1 MNYLSGSQRSRWGAG
16 RALTGGVLSILDI
29 NHRQLYRLPWSAT
42 DNVISWLEPTK
53 QCNISCD
60 GCYSANVKG
69 SHKSLD
75 QIRADLDVFER
86 FRTTDAVSIAGGD
99 PLTHPQLA
107 EVVGL
112 IAERGL
118 KPIVNT
124 NGVAL
129 TPALLRELAAAG
141 LAGITFHVDSLQKR
155 PGWVG
160 RTEVELNELR
170 QRLADLVAEVGGI
183 SCAFNATVYEKTL
196 PLVPDIVAWA
206 QRNPSKVQVVVF
218 IAFRTEDTR
227 FDYYAGRD
235 KIETRKLVYH
245 GGRPERI
252 DISSREIAD
261 VIQARF
267 PVYRPAAY
275 LNGTERPDRPQVA
288 PVARR
293 QRRRGAAR
301 QRGPEVRGTL
311 AGGVPPSE
319 RAVPELRRTEGDGAR
334 EDDAAAGGHGPRPTS
349 SRASLGGQ
357 AAAPP
362 LACAPAAAPPVHH
375 DHPAHRHDRR
385 RARLDVRRLPRH
397 DRPPGRARVVV
408 PAGGA
413 APVPDHAEG
422 GAAATRHERDSRR
435 VTSAAFSR
443 RHLSNAA
450 SRVGRNMPRLVTI
463 ALISLALAACG
474 QYENACTRAGGTI
487 LRQGCCAS
495 ASNFP
500 NTCALGACGCS
511 PQNSAPRD
519 VCQCPAGQCFNGT
532 TCQAR

>member
-16 RALTGGVLSILDI
+16 RALTGGVLSISDI

-275 LNGTERPDRPQVA
+275 LNGTERPDSLKWLLSLVVNDGEELLGSVGPKFVELSQVA
-288 PVARR
+288 SHLQRGRYLSYVAPKVMARARTMLPLAAMDPGLRAVARR
-293 QRRRGAAR
+293 WGAKLLRRPWRVLRPLHLQSIMIIQPIDMTADGRASMCDGCPDMTVHQGELVWSCR
-301 QRGPEVRGTL
+301 LEEQLLFRTTL
-311 AGGVPPSE
+311 
-319 RAVPELRRTEGDGAR
+319 RAVPR
-334 EDDAAAGGHGPRPTS
+334 
-349 SRASLGGQ
+349 Q
-357 AAAPP
+357 
-362 LACAPAAAPPVHH
+362 
-375 DHPAHRHDRR
+375 
-385 RARLDVRRLPRH
+385 
-397 DRPPGRARVVV
+397 
-408 PAGGA
+408 
-413 APVPDHAEG
+413 
-422 GAAATRHERDSRR
+422 RDMNE
-435 VTSAAFSR
+435 T
-443 RHLSNAA
+443 
-450 SRVGRNMPRLVTI
+450 VG
-463 ALISLALAACG
+463 
-474 QYENACTRAGGTI
+474 E
-487 LRQGCCAS
+487 
-495 ASNFP
+495 
-500 NTCALGACGCS
+500 
-511 PQNSAPRD
+511 
-519 VCQCPAGQCFNGT
+519 
-532 TCQAR
+532 